1 MEAAQSRITA
11 SFCLSK
17 TCHDMDVADYTIQ
30 NELKT
35 QLSSW
40 QFSEGKTDG
49 IAQFP
54 YKIERK

>member
-1 MEAAQSRITA
+1 MTA

-54 YKIERK
+54 YKIERR